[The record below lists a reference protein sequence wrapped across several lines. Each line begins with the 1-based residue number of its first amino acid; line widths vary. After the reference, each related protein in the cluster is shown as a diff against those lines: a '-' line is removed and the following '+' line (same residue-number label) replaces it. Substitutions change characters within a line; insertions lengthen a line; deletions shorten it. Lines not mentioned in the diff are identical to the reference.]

1 MAKSTH
7 GTSVTWK
14 NQATTDVKSCSI
26 CNNTADG
33 NTVNNLQSSS
43 SRPQPLQRQQQQQ
56 QLVSKIGLDTSF
68 VNIPYS
74 YYPDIAS
81 LRVSSEDGSVGGN
94 SSAQYWN
101 QEMMNGEDMQDAS
114 RQMDVFLQAAMS
126 ILSEHDTTTTAEE
139 QRGVEED
146 EGAASS
152 NPRSTTITYYCPTC
166 IEQISLALETCC
178 DQLDN
183 ECIVYDTV
191 ASAEEDRTSM
201 LCNVLSMH
209 AYNSGLGVID
219 VHDED
224 EEDAIHR

>member
-1 MAKSTH
+1 MAKSTQ

-26 CNNTADG
+26 CNNNADG
-33 NTVNNLQSSS
+33 STVNSQSSS
-43 SRPQPLQRQQQQQ
+43 SRPQPLQRQQQQV
-56 QLVSKIGLDTSF
+56 LSKIGLDTSF

-81 LRVSSEDGSVGGN
+81 LRVSSDDGGVGGN
-94 SSAQYWN
+94 SSIAQYCN

-114 RQMDVFLQAAMS
+114 RQIDVFLQAAMS
-126 ILSEHDTTTTAEE
+126 ILSEHDTTTTTAEDG
-139 QRGVEED
+139 GVEE
-146 EGAASS
+146 EGAATS
-152 NPRSTTITYYCPTC
+152 NPRSTPITYYCPTC

-201 LCNVLSMH
+201 LCNILSMH
-209 AYNSGLGVID
+209 AYNNGLGVID
-219 VHDED
+219 VNDED